1 MLSFSP
7 CFLCSQHLLSSFS
20 CSLTHTV
27 FSLKYFCRSGFSLLC
42 HFMDRKRKLICDAFK
57 VKKLRDSCSR
67 DGTDL
72 KASASPYPD
81 FTEDP
86 HGAVSYLCALFPRKL
101 FNDTLP
107 PLFLKHQLYSL
118 LQDRTAVDRLL
129 SSLQQKGEVCLVQ
142 TGFDPD
148 TFMVVMTDDLR
159 RTALS
164 SSEGGSRATVV
175 RKFLDCDLLLSP
187 KISYGRD
194 EVMMKHRFS
203 DGEITL
209 SSLFS
214 EGSAS
219 FLLTAET
226 PFVAYLYTTS
236 HHKSEDLADHWKDMT
251 LHRKAGSCWTTDSE
265 RCWELVVSCTRSW
278 KVHYTFYKGKE
289 SSPFSDPQIS
299 L

>member
-203 DGEITL
+203 DGEITKL
-209 SSLFS
+209 VRA
-214 EGSAS
+214 G
-219 FLLTAET
+219 LLTVRDAG
-226 PFVAYLYTTS
+226 S
-236 HHKSEDLADHWKDMT
+236 WWLAVPGAGRFITHFIKG
-251 LHRKAGSCWTTDSE
+251 RKALLSQIRRSRYKEVLLTDLSTRKAPPNLRLGME
-265 RCWELVVSCTRSW
+265 FHIHDIIGAGLVDW
-278 KVHYTFYKGKE
+278 
-289 SSPFSDPQIS
+289 
-299 L
+299 